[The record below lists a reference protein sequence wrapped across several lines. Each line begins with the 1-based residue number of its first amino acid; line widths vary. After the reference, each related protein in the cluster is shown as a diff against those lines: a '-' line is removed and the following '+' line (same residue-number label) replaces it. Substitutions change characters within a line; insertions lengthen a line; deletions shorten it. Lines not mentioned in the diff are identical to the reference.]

1 MSDIEIATLKARVEF
16 LEQLTEGIMNEPGTG
31 HIQGTNSYE
40 KFCQVMSEL
49 NYDEKWITELKAENK
64 ELKKENEKNKQTFEI
79 FKKKLCNHI
88 YKDIVEKL
96 EDIPDYLPPGKIPDV
111 LDDITNNW
119 EDNYDEFVEEFIK

>member
-31 HIQGTNSYE
+31 HIQGTNAYE
-40 KFCQVMSEL
+40 KFCQTMSEL

-64 ELKKENEKNKQTFEI
+64 ELKKENKQTFEN
-79 FKKKLCNHI
+79 FKKKLSSHI

-96 EDIPDYLPPGKIPDV
+96 EDIDYLPPGKISDV
-111 LDDITNNW
+111 VDDITNNW